1 MEDQIKQIMAYAFNM
16 PVHKLTE
23 YCTSETIEGWDSLSH
38 LTMIAEFES
47 AFDISFS
54 PSEIEEYK
62 SYQQISESVARKLK
76 EINAK

>member
-1 MEDQIKQIMAYAFNM
+1 
-16 PVHKLTE
+16 
-23 YCTSETIEGWDSLSH
+23 
-38 LTMIAEFES
+38 MIAEFES

-76 EINAK
+76 EINTK